1 MLNIFKFI
9 IRNVLFSSIYKPLRW
24 FEKNILSQIAFLIKF
39 PGYSVD
45 PIITKNIQFHEIK
58 AKVNI
63 RTYFDH
69 WRIND
74 YEKHPVRNLLDC
86 VKSSEKKNNRINY
99 YEIGA
104 NVGYSTIMIGKLLQ
118 EIGEVVAFEVEATNF
133 KALVDNIQLNKLNN
147 VTPLQIGVSDH
158 SSIKKFYFNRYHD
171 PSILTSSGMG
181 MHSLKFN
188 EKVHRKTS
196 FQRVPLMSLEKII
209 REFSLPFP
217 THIFIDAYGAEDV
230 VVKGMKKVLKDHRL
244 KVIMIDIENAEL
256 DQSYANKTVINAGFE
271 LTDCIIEEGFNEA
284 PKSFKTIYTR
294 KSNS

>member
-9 IRNVLFSSIYKPLRW
+9 IRDILFSCIYKPIRW

-39 PGYSVD
+39 SRYSID
-45 PIITKNIQFHEIK
+45 PLITKDIEFHELK

-69 WRIND
+69 WRIDD
-74 YEKHPVRNLLDC
+74 YEKHPVKTLLET
-86 VKSSEKKNNRINY
+86 VKSSGKKSNKINY

-147 VTPLQIGVSDH
+147 VTPLQIGVADH
-158 SSIKKFYFNRYHD
+158 SSVKKFYFNRYHD

-188 EKVHRKTS
+188 EKVHMKTS

-209 REFSLPFP
+209 NEFSLPFP
-217 THIFIDAYGAEDV
+217 THVFIDAYGAEDIV
-230 VVKGMKKVLKDHRL
+230 IKGMKEILKDHRL

-256 DQSYANKTVINAGFE
+256 DHSYANKTVIGAGFK
-271 LTDCIIEEGFNEA
+271 LTDCIIEEGFNQA
-284 PKSFKTIYTR
+284 PKSFKTVYTR
-294 KSNS
+294 KLK